1 MEHLGQIMTRLGAGR
16 RPAER
21 TWRWRSSGS
30 EAVTGEAHLILQSSR
45 SSVEEG
51 DGLGDEETR
60 GCEPVG
66 EEQADAP
73 LAGRWGDILSPGRL
87 PVIEGSPL
95 QAATCSAP
103 LSSSGDGSPDEHECS
118 RCHGS
123 GYLRADVPYGH
134 PQFGK
139 ALACV
144 CTQERQKAQRRQFLL
159 ELSRLA
165 ALSEFR
171 EASFASFDA
180 LAPGVLQAYQAALD
194 FAEAPAGWLVL
205 SGGNGCG
212 KTHLAMAIARQRL
225 QEGET
230 VLVQVVPD
238 LLDYLRATFA
248 PTSKVPYSE
257 LFGRMREADLLVL
270 DDLGAQQNTAWANEK
285 LFQLLNYRYN
295 AHLPTVITTNSLD
308 LADIEPR
315 ICSRVSDRR
324 LVRLVTLAGAGD
336 YRQGDTSYSHSIH
349 ETGEDGSIVGE

>member
-1 MEHLGQIMTRLGAGR
+1 MEHLGQIMIRLGAGR

-21 TWRWRSSGS
+21 TWRWRSLGS
-30 EAVTGEAHLILQSSR
+30 EAVTGEAHLILQTSR

-51 DGLGDEETR
+51 GTLGDEETR

-66 EEQADAP
+66 EEQADASP
-73 LAGRWGDILSPGRL
+73 ARRWGDVLSPGRL

-95 QAATCSAP
+95 RAATRSAP
-103 LSSSGDGSPDEHECS
+103 LSSSDEHECS

-134 PQFGK
+134 PQFGR

-144 CTQERQKAQRRQFLL
+144 CTQERHKAQRRQFLL

-194 FAEAPAGWLVL
+194 FAETPVGWLVL

-295 AHLPTVITTNSLD
+295 AHLPTVLTTNSLD